1 MFKIYKLVHAGKIVY
16 IGCTTQE
23 LKRRKSNGYRSNEAV
38 NSIRKECEIELIEE
52 TDDKA
57 RESYWIRFYKKQGVN
72 LLNIRDGIT
81 NLDKTAY
88 WKRFNTLNAKQLKEY
103 RKLYYRKWREK
114 NRNKY
119 NEYMYNYMKDYNK
132 K

>member
-52 TDDKA
+52 TDMRDDKEEDEKVSPEEGSEAVVA
-57 RESYWIRFYKKQGVN
+57 RE
-72 LLNIRDGIT
+72 
-81 NLDKTAY
+81 
-88 WKRFNTLNAKQLKEY
+88 
-103 RKLYYRKWREK
+103 
-114 NRNKY
+114 
-119 NEYMYNYMKDYNK
+119 
-132 K
+132 